1 MILLLVSSLS
11 VFTLV
16 FSGYFVK
23 DLIKNKDRLEKQTSY
38 VTTGIIGFITNFFDT
53 LGIGSF
59 APLTA
64 SLRGLKQIQDKH
76 LPGTLNVSVTIPV
89 MIEALAFITIIE
101 VEKFTLIFMV
111 LAAMIGSLF
120 GAGIISKLPESI
132 IKRILGFALLATAFL
147 MTSGQMGWIKSL
159 GVGSAIGLEGFKLVF
174 AVIVNLALG
183 GLQASGLG
191 MYAPSMALVYLLG
204 LSPQVAF
211 PIMMA
216 SSAFALPSASIRY
229 VKEKTYNRKA
239 ALAITLAGVV
249 GVLIAAYIVKS
260 LPIYY
265 LTWLVIIVI
274 FYTSITLLI
283 SSFKLKH

>member
-1 MILLLVSSLS
+1 MIMLLITFLS
-11 VFTLV
+11 ALTLV

-23 DLIKNKDRLEKQTSY
+23 DLIKNKNNFEKQTSY

-111 LAAMIGSLF
+111 LAALIGSFF
-120 GAGIISKLPESI
+120 GAGIISKLPEKTI
-132 IKRILGFALLATAFL
+132 NRILGFALLATAFL
-147 MTSGQMGWIKSL
+147 MTSGQMGWIKAL
-159 GVGSAIGLEGFKLVF
+159 GVGSEIGLEGLKLIF
-174 AVIVNLALG
+174 AVIVNVILG
-183 GLQASGLG
+183 ALQASGLG

-204 LSPQVAF
+204 LSPKVAF

-229 VKEKTYNRKA
+229 VKEKAYNRKA
-239 ALAITLAGVV
+239 SLAISLTGIV
-249 GVLIAAYIVKS
+249 GVLIAAFIVKS
-260 LPIYY
+260 LPIYI
-265 LTWLVIIVI
+265 LTWLVIAVI
-274 FYTSITLLI
+274 LYASITLLI
-283 SSFKLKH
+283 AGFKD

>member
-1 MILLLVSSLS
+1 MLLITFLS
-11 VFTLV
+11 ALTLV

-23 DLIKNKDRLEKQTSY
+23 DLIKNKNNFEKQTSY

-76 LPGTLNVSVTIPV
+76 LHGTLNVSVTIPV
-89 MIEALAFITIIE
+89 MIEAIAFITIIE

-111 LAAMIGSLF
+111 LAALIGSFF
-120 GAGIISKLPESI
+120 GAGIISKLPEKTI
-132 IKRILGFALLATAFL
+132 NRILGFALLATAFL
-147 MTSGQMGWIKSL
+147 MTSGQMGWIKAL
-159 GVGSAIGLEGFKLVF
+159 GVGSEIGLEGLKLVF
-174 AVIVNLALG
+174 AVIVNVILG
-183 GLQASGLG
+183 ALQASGLG

-204 LSPQVAF
+204 LSPKVAF

-229 VKEKTYNRKA
+229 VKEKAYNRKA
-239 ALAITLAGVV
+239 SLAISLTGIV
-249 GVLIAAYIVKS
+249 GVLIAAFIVKS
-260 LPIYY
+260 LPIYI
-265 LTWLVIIVI
+265 LTWLVIAVI
-274 FYTSITLLI
+274 LYASITLLI
-283 SSFKLKH
+283 AGFKD